1 MLIQTQLITSMS
13 NTFYLDMDGVVADW
27 DTAASQFLNRPTRG
41 ADPRTHYKNTPEEW
55 SQIKTQQRFYRS
67 LPLMPRCAELVDLAR
82 RYRDGLGWGLLFLT
96 AVPKDD
102 DVPWAFYDKV
112 LWAQEHFPDIPV
124 HFGPHS
130 WDKYKHCKSG
140 DILVDDRPDNCS
152 QWIAA
157 GGLAVQVLNNDLGP
171 AITQVSFDLN
181 RRMSLRS
188 MASLNAM
195 ADAIVAAGGF
205 KVST

>member
-1 MLIQTQLITSMS
+1 MN

-27 DTAASQFLNRPTRG
+27 DTAASQFLGRPQRP
-41 ADPRTHYKNTPEEW
+41 ANDLTHYKNTPEEW
-55 SQIKTQQRFYRS
+55 ARIKTQSRFYRS
-67 LPLMPRCAELVDLAR
+67 LPLMPRCVELVDLAR
-82 RYRDGLGWGLLFLT
+82 RYRDTLGWNLLFLT

-102 DVPWAFYDKV
+102 DVPWAYYDKV
-112 LWAQEHFPDIPV
+112 LWAGEHFPDVPV

-130 WDKYKHCKSG
+130 WDKHKHCLPG

-152 QWIAA
+152 QWIES
-157 GGLAVQVLNNDLGP
+157 GGLAVQVLGNDLGD
-171 AITQVSFDLN
+171 AISQIGFDFN

-195 ADAIVAAGGF
+195 ADAIVAQGGF
-205 KVST
+205 KVGT

>member
-1 MLIQTQLITSMS
+1 MT

-27 DTAASQFLNRPTRG
+27 DTAASQFLGRPTRD

-55 SQIKTQQRFYRS
+55 QRIKTQSRFYRD
-67 LPLMPRCAELVDLAR
+67 LPLMPRCSELVDLAR
-82 RYRDGLGWGLLFLT
+82 RYRDGLGWKLLFLT

-102 DVPWAFYDKV
+102 DVPWAYYDKV
-112 LWAQEHFPDIPV
+112 LWAQIHFPDIPV

-130 WDKYKHCKSG
+130 WDKAKHCTQG
-140 DILVDDRPDNCS
+140 DMLVDDRPDNCS
-152 QWIAA
+152 SWINA
-157 GGLAVQVLNNDLGP
+157 GGLAVQVLNNDLGS
-171 AITQVSFDLN
+171 AIKQVAFDLN

-205 KVST
+205 KVGI

>member
-1 MLIQTQLITSMS
+1 MT

-27 DTAASQFLNRPTRG
+27 DTAASQFLGRPTRG

-55 SQIKTQQRFYRS
+55 QRIKTQSRFYRD
-67 LPLMPRCAELVDLAR
+67 LPLMPRCSELVDLAR
-82 RYRDGLGWGLLFLT
+82 RYRDGLGWKLLFLT

-102 DVPWAFYDKV
+102 DVPWAYYDKV
-112 LWAQEHFPDIPV
+112 LWAQIHFPDIPV

-130 WDKYKHCKSG
+130 WDKAKHCTQG
-140 DILVDDRPDNCS
+140 DMLVDDRPDNCS
-152 QWIAA
+152 SWINA
-157 GGLAVQVLNNDLGP
+157 GGLAVQVLNNDLGS
-171 AITQVSFDLN
+171 AIKQVAFDLN

-205 KVST
+205 KVGI

>member
-1 MLIQTQLITSMS
+1 MTALT

-27 DTAASQFLNRPTRG
+27 DTAASQFLGRPTRG

-55 SQIKTQQRFYRS
+55 QRIKTQSRFYRD
-67 LPLMPRCAELVDLAR
+67 LPLMPRCSELVDLAR
-82 RYRDGLGWGLLFLT
+82 RYRDGLGWKLLFLT

-102 DVPWAFYDKV
+102 DVPWAYYDKV
-112 LWAQEHFPDIPV
+112 LWAQIHFPDIPV

-130 WDKYKHCKSG
+130 WDKAKHCTQG
-140 DILVDDRPDNCS
+140 DMLVDDRPDNCS
-152 QWIAA
+152 SWINA
-157 GGLAVQVLNNDLGP
+157 GGLAVQVLNNDLGS
-171 AITQVSFDLN
+171 AIKQVAFDLN

-205 KVST
+205 KVGI

>member
-1 MLIQTQLITSMS
+1 M

-27 DTAASQFLNRPTRG
+27 DTAAAKFLGRPQRLPN
-41 ADPRTHYKNTPEEW
+41 DLTHYKNTPEEW
-55 SQIKTQQRFYRS
+55 TRIKTQVRFYRD
-67 LPLMPRCAELVDLAR
+67 LPLMPRCSELVDLAR
-82 RYRDGLGWGLLFLT
+82 RYRDGLGWNLLFLT

-102 DVPWAFYDKV
+102 DVPWAYYDKV
-112 LWAQEHFPDIPV
+112 LWAQAHFPDVPV

-157 GGLAVQVLNNDLGP
+157 GGLAVQVLGNDLGD
-171 AITQVSFDLN
+171 AIRQIGFDFN

-195 ADAIVAAGGF
+195 ADAIVANGGF
-205 KVST
+205 KV